1 MSDGK
6 QLEALVSY
14 LEESLKPK
22 GLTVEKND
30 KVFDDDGNQ
39 IAEFDII
46 VSGKFGSTEMKWL
59 IECRDRPSSGAAPGS
74 WIEQLVGRRDRF
86 NFDKVTAVSTTGFA
100 PGLIDYAKSR
110 GIELRTVSK
119 VSPEEFS
126 SWFQTG
132 SFPMHTSKYNLKH
145 ARVNISPEL
154 PKEIREELLEVL
166 KKSDAN
172 SRILQIADTD
182 TYHSLNIAFRAVIE
196 QQKLFD
202 DVQPNGEIKRVKI
215 HARYPNS
222 EDRYSIE
229 LSHGRIGVESL
240 NFIGELSVTTTE
252 LPIAFSARYKDHVG
266 ESVHS
271 EVVGYEPMEAL
282 GSQFTMELHKIG
294 ETGETHITLRK
305 LK

>member
-6 QLEALVSY
+6 RLESLVSY

-86 NFDKVTAVSTTGFA
+86 AFDKVTAVSTTGFA
-100 PGLIDYAKSR
+100 PGLIDYAKSK
-110 GIELRTVSK
+110 GIELRSVSE

-126 SWFQTG
+126 GWFQTG
-132 SFPMHTSKYNLKH
+132 SFPMHTSTYNLKH
-145 ARVNISPEL
+145 ARVNISPDL
-154 PKEIREELLEVL
+154 PKEIREELLELL

-182 TYHSLNIAFRAVIE
+182 AYHSLNIAFRALIE

-202 DVQPNGEIKRVKI
+202 DIQPNGEAKKVKI
-215 HARYPNS
+215 HARYPNP
-222 EDRYSIE
+222 DYRYLIQLPNGAICVDSI
-229 LSHGRIGVESL
+229 
-240 NFIGELSVTTTE
+240 NFIGELSITTTE
-252 LPIAFSARYKDHVG
+252 LPIAFSARYKDHI
-266 ESVHS
+266 SDTVHS
-271 EVVGYEPMEAL
+271 EVVGYEPMEAF
-282 GSQFTMELHKIG
+282 GSQITMELHKIA
-294 ETGETHITLRK
+294 ETGEKHVTLRK
-305 LK
+305 IK